1 MARRGHNIYKRTDG
15 RWEGRYIKGK
25 DMNKKTKY
33 GYVYASSY
41 AEVKDKLDKKKA
53 NPIIQIKTEGNIK
66 TMEQVCFLWLEEIKT
81 QIKISTYV
89 KYYNILH
96 NHIIPFIG
104 DHKINSIDTNLIR
117 QFIDFKLTK
126 GKLSGNGGLSP
137 KTVKDILSV
146 IRLVFNFSSNI
157 GIDIKC
163 NFDCIKIKSTG
174 KNVELLNDS
183 DRQKLTTYLI
193 NNVDYT
199 NLGILICLFTG
210 IRIGEVCAL
219 KFEDISLSD
228 NIVHIR
234 KTMQRLQTP
243 NSTSEKKTEITITT
257 PKSKCSIRDIPLP
270 EFIAKI
276 IIENKLYSEKAY
288 LLTGEINSF
297 VEPRTL
303 ENRFRNRIKTC
314 GIENVNFHILR
325 HTFATHCVELGFE
338 IKSLSEI
345 LGHSS
350 VNITLNRYVHSS
362 MELKRLNMAMLSP
375 MII

>member
-15 RWEGRYIKGK
+15 RWEGRYIKEK
-25 DMNKKTKY
+25 DMNQKTKY

-53 NPIIQIKTEGNIK
+53 NPVIQVQTEGSIK

-81 QIKISTYV
+81 QIKNSTYV

-104 DHKINSIDTNLIR
+104 KHKINSIDTNLIR
-117 QFIDFKLTK
+117 QFIDFKLAN

-146 IRLVFNFSSNI
+146 VRLVFNFSSNI
-157 GIDIKC
+157 GIDVNC
-163 NFDCIKIKSTG
+163 NFDCIKIKSVG

-243 NSTSEKKTEITITT
+243 NSESEKKTEITITT
-257 PKSKCSIRDIPLP
+257 PKSK
-270 EFIAKI
+270 
-276 IIENKLYSEKAY
+276 
-288 LLTGEINSF
+288 
-297 VEPRTL
+297 
-303 ENRFRNRIKTC
+303 
-314 GIENVNFHILR
+314 
-325 HTFATHCVELGFE
+325 
-338 IKSLSEI
+338 
-345 LGHSS
+345 
-350 VNITLNRYVHSS
+350 
-362 MELKRLNMAMLSP
+362 
-375 MII
+375 